1 MFKFGSQE
9 GRVLPRALI
18 LQTSHPNIRQ
28 SREECQQPSPLT
40 PHVKALQWSS
50 DPPIL
55 LTATSRQPCSNG
67 NFMDGVP
74 LYRAWESDWATLGAR
89 CALWRKYTNYPD
101 PEWPLVA
108 SPSSSQGCVS

>member
-1 MFKFGSQE
+1 MFKFRSWG
-9 GRVLPRALI
+9 GRVLPRALLLWI
-18 LQTSHPNIRQ
+18 THPNIRQ
-28 SREECQQPSPLT
+28 SWEECQQRSPLT

-74 LYRAWESDWATLGAR
+74 LYRDCEPDWATLGAR
-89 CALWRKYTNYPD
+89 CVMWRK
-101 PEWPLVA
+101 
-108 SPSSSQGCVS
+108 